1 MTLCLAWTQNGSINI
16 ASDSRGGHADEYIDT
31 LIKVMDLPVKIE
43 TPVDQ
48 DGKSEFAYEQTL
60 GFCFSG
66 RTFSSVIIR
75 DHFAETLKHLQFLP
89 GVTELSLENIV
100 KFIAKLFTRVSREF
114 KEGYDWDPETEFLI
128 AGYCPLLNEVAAY
141 NLKLYTGDAP
151 GEFEPSIDRV
161 LADPEEIFYMGSG
174 QDRAI
179 ERIEEEDLSTSS
191 EILRVLRDICRD
203 DIPDVGGYM
212 QFGLFDKEDPK
223 NFAIRGVIEYEI
235 DENDE
240 FEYVYTYRGLE
251 MHRGDFEVNE
261 QDLQVRMRY
270 FSPFHKEIKDYFD
283 RKASGD

>member
-114 KEGYDWDPETEFLI
+114 KEGYERDPETEFLI
-128 AGYCPLLNEVAAY
+128 AGYCPL
-141 NLKLYTGDAP
+141 
-151 GEFEPSIDRV
+151 
-161 LADPEEIFYMGSG
+161 
-174 QDRAI
+174 
-179 ERIEEEDLSTSS
+179 
-191 EILRVLRDICRD
+191 
-203 DIPDVGGYM
+203 
-212 QFGLFDKEDPK
+212 
-223 NFAIRGVIEYEI
+223 
-235 DENDE
+235 
-240 FEYVYTYRGLE
+240 
-251 MHRGDFEVNE
+251 
-261 QDLQVRMRY
+261 
-270 FSPFHKEIKDYFD
+270 
-283 RKASGD
+283 